1 MWIATSEGLVNL
13 DRFDSVRAERVDES
27 SVLVLYTE
35 GTDAAYIKCSS
46 PEQSEIWLRM
56 ITDGLRSGRALVEL
70 T

>member
-27 SVLVLYTE
+27 SVLVLYAD

-46 PEQSEIWLRM
+46 HEQADSWVRRI
-56 ITDGLRSGRALVEL
+56 IDGLRAGDAIVEL
-70 T
+70 S